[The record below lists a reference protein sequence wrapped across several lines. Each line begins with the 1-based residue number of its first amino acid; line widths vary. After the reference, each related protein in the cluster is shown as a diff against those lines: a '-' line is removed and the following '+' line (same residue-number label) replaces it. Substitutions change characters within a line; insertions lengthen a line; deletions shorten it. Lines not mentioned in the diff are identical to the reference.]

1 MWSDAYWVC
10 TAPHRD
16 PLFLPFRKILVYAIV
31 YLAHSHKLIS
41 GGAWADILHPCPS
54 TSHPVNVYDPPG
66 ADCLWDLKDWPPAD
80 CSQLDGDWPT
90 ASLSLSTLSLSL
102 LLSHCL
108 TACFYLFIYLFII
121 SPDFPF
127 PARA

>member
-66 ADCLWDLKDWPPAD
+66 ADCLWDLKDWPP
-80 CSQLDGDWPT
+80 CWLFT
-90 ASLSLSTLSLSL
+90 AWWWLANCFSISLYPLSLSFSLSLS
-102 LLSHCL
+102 HCM
-108 TACFYLFIYLFII
+108 FLFIYLFIII